1 MLYIALEMN
10 FDCIYWHITSMR
22 ITAIV
27 LRDDSTTTKMKCRR
41 LQNKRNLSV
50 SLRMRTALLISV
62 PFQVQR
68 ALPAQQSLQL
78 TPLLAFCLRAH
89 MRHTPPKCKEADTVH
104 CCQPTSAH
112 PNTII

>member
-10 FDCIYWHITSMR
+10 FECIYWHNTSMR

-68 ALPAQQSLQL
+68 ALPAQQSLQ
-78 TPLLAFCLRAH
+78 C
-89 MRHTPPKCKEADTVH
+89 
-104 CCQPTSAH
+104 S
-112 PNTII
+112 